1 MKTNYQY
8 EYYDLITIQI
18 NETETFENIVS
29 VPLKENSE
37 FVQLGEYFA
46 INKNAISTI
55 DNILDKG
62 YKVVICT
69 NVNRKYSIE
78 SKSRELI
85 EKIMKY
91 LINQL

>member
-1 MKTNYQY
+1 MKTDYQY
-8 EYYDLITIQI
+8 EYYDLVSIQI
-18 NETETFENIVS
+18 NETETFEKITS
-29 VPLKENSE
+29 VPLKEDSE
-37 FVQLGEYFA
+37 FVQFGELFV

-55 DNILDKG
+55 DNIFDKG

-78 SKSRELI
+78 SKNRELI